1 MLVKLGL
8 DVGGERD
15 VGRVGRM
22 DGPTLV
28 DDVFGG
34 VDPIGYFVR
43 GLKYLSVNVF
53 VVGDVGVDFGV
64 GIVDEGVGDA
74 LAGEGKN
81 GERVVEEGGGG
92 VEGGFTDWVGGM
104 VRFVVGVVV
113 VEFVFRGVRVE
124 EEG

>member
-15 VGRVGRM
+15 VGGAGRM

-28 DDVFGG
+28 DDAFGG
-34 VDPIGYFVR
+34 VDPVWFLVM
-43 GLKYLSVNVF
+43 GLEDLSMDVF
-53 VVGDVGVDFGV
+53 IVGDVGVICRV
-64 GIVDEGVGDA
+64 GIVGEGVGDA
-74 LAGEGKN
+74 LAVEGKD
-81 GERVVEEGGGG
+81 GERIIEEGGGG
-92 VEGGFTDWVGGM
+92 VEGGFTVWAGGM

-113 VEFVFRGVRVE
+113 VEIVFGSVGL